1 MRLEMGKDLAHIVRG
16 GVLRPIAPME
26 EVQALQVK
34 L

>member
-1 MRLEMGKDLAHIVRG
+1 MGEDLTHIIRG
-16 GVLRPIAPME
+16 DTVRPIAPME